1 MSSWV
6 STTTLVSPNLWAALV
21 LAWPQFCRKEI
32 LLLTRPKSGPTAL
45 SCWPF
50 TSLPR
55 DQVKGTV
62 HFSVSSYH
70 CLQGG
75 LPRWLSG
82 KNSAYQCRRCR
93 RIGLYP
99 WVGKIPWRRKWQPTP
114 VFLENPIDGGAW
126 WVHGVTKSWIRLS
139 AWTKTAS
146 KTQHPLQ
153 WGPQVSTDATLDTRH
168 WTASIP
174 LYQNHKAAPNVMIN
188 QVYLSPLPFITP
200 SLAHEQLS
208 WVNFPKHLTIRF
220 FSFLGTKAY

>member
-6 STTTLVSPNLWAALV
+6 STTTPGPWSAL
-21 LAWPQFCRKEI
+21 
-32 LLLTRPKSGPTAL
+32 TSGQHWFWLAL
-45 SCWPF
+45 SSVGKKFCYWQGQ
-50 TSLPR
+50 SQVQLPWVVDHSQVYLER

-62 HFSVSSYH
+62 HFSVSSHH

-82 KNSAYQCRRCR
+82 KNSAYQCRGCR

-153 WGPQVSTDATLDTRH
+153 WGPQVSTDATSDTRH

-174 LYQNHKAAPNVMIN
+174 LYQNLKVAPNVMIN
-188 QVYLSPLPFITP
+188 QVSVSPTFHHP
-200 SLAHEQLS
+200 
-208 WVNFPKHLTIRF
+208 
-220 FSFLGTKAY
+220 